1 MIEKKISYSR
11 INSLLWM
18 DLEKGLGFRKMRRAK
33 PCQQEITCRMFLFS
47 FEWGVLSSIFV
58 RNNNQRNNECTR

>member
-1 MIEKKISYSR
+1 
-11 INSLLWM
+11 M

-58 RNNNQRNNECTR
+58 QNNNQRNNECTR